1 VAVHHGRWSGR
12 LAPPVITARS
22 WRVAE
27 RGVARVRTV
36 ALRSVPALFIGILGC
51 GGNGDDGESDRDDQR
66 GAVTTIADT
75 YVREF
80 FATFPEYATTE
91 GIATADHSRLSDNSA
106 AGIAAWQAKED
117 RWLADVRSLDTAA
130 IRGTDEELTYGFLR
144 EQLEASVGSRV
155 CRAELW
161 NVSPTFTGWQSA
173 LALVWSTQ
181 PVGGDKARRDAIAR
195 TRAIPA
201 YLDNEIANLREGLKL
216 GYTAPRSN
224 VSSVIAQMDALLRSP
239 PTQSPFYGPAQR
251 DSTGPFRT
259 ELEAVIGGD
268 VRAAIQRY
276 RDFLASEYLPKARET
291 VGVSAN
297 PQGAECYRAAVRLF
311 TALDRTAEDIH
322 QTGLR
327 EMEKIRTEAAAI
339 GTRSFNTSDPS
350 RLMRNL
356 ANDPR
361 YTFRSREAVIAA
373 AQAAVDRAE
382 KAAPDW
388 FGTVPKAKV
397 VIQPFAPFQEK
408 SAPLGQYNSP
418 SDDGS
423 RPGTYLIN
431 TYEPEKQSRAG
442 GIESTAFHE
451 TYPGHHLQIAIAKE
465 RPNAH
470 PITRYFFSGAFV
482 EGWGLY
488 SERLAD
494 EMKLFSADVDR
505 VGLLSNE
512 ALRAARLVVDAGMHG
527 LGWNRQRAIDYLIAN
542 TAESEN
548 AAASEVDRYIA
559 VPGQAT
565 SYMLGN
571 LEIRALRA
579 QAEREL
585 GSKFDIKA
593 FHDRVLENGGVT
605 LAILRS
611 KVERWIADTK

>member
-1 VAVHHGRWSGR
+1 M
-12 LAPPVITARS
+12 ITTRRS
-22 WRVAE
+22 RVADDAA
-27 RGVARVRTV
+27 ARARTA
-36 ALRSVPALFIGILGC
+36 ALRSIPALFVAVVAC
-51 GGNGDDGESDRDDQR
+51 AGDGDERAVDLDDPR
-66 GAVTTIADT
+66 GAVTAIADT

-91 GIATADHSRLSDNSA
+91 GVANADHARLTDNSA

-117 RWLADVRSLDTAA
+117 RWLADVRALDTAA

-161 NVSPTFTGWQSA
+161 NVSPTFTGWQSS

-181 PVGGDKARRDAIAR
+181 PAGDDKARQDAVAR
-195 TRAIPA
+195 TRAIPT
-201 YLDNEIANLREGLKL
+201 YLDNEIANLREGLRL

-224 VSSVIAQMDALLRSP
+224 VSSVIAQMDALLRTP
-239 PTQSPFYGPAQR
+239 PAQSPFYDPARR
-251 DSTGPFRT
+251 DSTASFAT
-259 ELEAVIGGD
+259 ELQGVIGGD

-276 RDFLASEYLPKARET
+276 RDFLSSEYLPKARET

-327 EMEKIRTEAAAI
+327 EMERIRSEATTI
-339 GTRSFNTSDPS
+339 GTRSFGTADPS

-356 ANDPR
+356 ANDSR
-361 YTFRSREAVIAA
+361 YTFRSRAALISA

-382 KAAPDW
+382 KAVPEW

-470 PITRYFFSGAFV
+470 PITRYFFSGAFA

-488 SERLAD
+488 AERLAD
-494 EMKLFSADVDR
+494 EMKLFSGDVDR

-527 LGWNRQRAIDYLIAN
+527 LGWTRQQAIDYLIAN

-585 GSKFDIKA
+585 GSRFDIKV

-611 KVERWIADTK
+611 KIERWIAESK